1 MGTDED
7 RNQHAKMH
15 TARIKMKQRILM
27 STRPLRWEVL
37 CDCPICDAPE
47 PKMFEARGAWF
58 VVCKCTYE
66 IGPYANK
73 REALIDWNNHNFF
86 E

>member
-1 MGTDED
+1 
-7 RNQHAKMH
+7 
-15 TARIKMKQRILM
+15 MKQRILM

-37 CDCPICDAPE
+37 CDCPICDSPE
-47 PKMFEARGAWF
+47 PKLDEVRLVWF
-58 VVCKCTYE
+58 VVCKKCTYE

-73 REALIDWNNHNFF
+73 REALIDWNNQNFF